1 MEYDLWYLNNW
12 SLFLDLWI
20 IVKTFYAVFYYRD
33 KA

>member
-20 IVKTFYAVFYYRD
+20 IVKTFYAVIKF
-33 KA
+33 KG